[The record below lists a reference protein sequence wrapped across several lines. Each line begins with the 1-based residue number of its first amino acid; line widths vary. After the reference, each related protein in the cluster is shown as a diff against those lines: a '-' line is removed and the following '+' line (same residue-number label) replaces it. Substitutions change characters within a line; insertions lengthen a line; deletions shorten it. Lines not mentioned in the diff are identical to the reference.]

1 MNRQL
6 QRTNAVQQEGKGK
19 TRHRNQEEP
28 VARTKKQQTK
38 LALERFIAMRSLMLA
53 EMILAGGQTLVDVR
67 ADVIWNTSAEAC

>member
-1 MNRQL
+1 
-6 QRTNAVQQEGKGK
+6 
-19 TRHRNQEEP
+19 